1 MDFKPQAHPLSF
13 LGFGLAGINSLLM
26 LYRLDDGL
34 SPTAHLHLAC
44 LFLAATLVHGVAHLS
59 NFRTYR
65 RRNALFAIGTYLA
78 TFGLSAA
85 GIVTVTAALA

>member
-1 MDFKPQAHPLSF
+1 MDFKPWTHPLSF

-26 LYRLDDGL
+26 LYQLDDGF
-34 SPTAHLHLAC
+34 SPIFHLQLAC
-44 LFLAATLVHGVAHLS
+44 FFLAVTLAHSVAYLS

-65 RRNALFAIGTYLA
+65 RRNALFAIGTYLT

-85 GIVTVTAALA
+85 GIATVTAALA

>member
-1 MDFKPQAHPLSF
+1 MDSRPWAQPLSF

-26 LYRLDDGL
+26 LYQLDDGF
-34 SPTAHLHLAC
+34 SPVSHLHLAC
-44 LFLAATLVHGVAHLS
+44 FLLAVTLAHGVAHLS

-85 GIVTVTAALA
+85 GIATVTAALA